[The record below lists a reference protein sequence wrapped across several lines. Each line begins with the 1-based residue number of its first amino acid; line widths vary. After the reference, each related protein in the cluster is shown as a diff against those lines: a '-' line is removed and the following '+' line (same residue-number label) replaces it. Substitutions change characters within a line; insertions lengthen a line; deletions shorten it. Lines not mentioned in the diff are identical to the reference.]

1 MLTAP
6 STPLRAHVPRKTGVL
21 QETSRDRA
29 FSTFGTRRPRLA
41 SAKTFRVAAKLSG
54 SRLESSPE
62 ETSDVENG
70 CWRVEPASIQRA
82 RDTLR
87 KISEFAGTRM
97 TDGIGTHV
105 PFPTAR
111 TAAVTPNAAVT
122 PV

>member
-1 MLTAP
+1 MLKSCA
-6 STPLRAHVPRKTGVL
+6 TPLRAHVPRKTGVL

-54 SRLESSPE
+54 SRMESSPE

-97 TDGIGTHV
+97 TDGIGAHV

-111 TAAVTPNAAVT
+111 TAAVTPV
-122 PV
+122 

>member
-1 MLTAP
+1 M
-6 STPLRAHVPRKTGVL
+6 
-21 QETSRDRA
+21 E
-29 FSTFGTRRPRLA
+29 
-41 SAKTFRVAAKLSG
+41 
-54 SRLESSPE
+54 
-62 ETSDVENG
+62 VENG

-111 TAAVTPNAAVT
+111 NAAVTPNAAVT
-122 PV
+122 SV